1 MINRIPRASDPGAP
15 GMNPVPFGTY
25 ARPIEH
31 LPALGPTY
39 APVLRETRGTALELS
54 RRDDPEVKLQL
65 PVHLLCVNFR
75 TMRNSTY
82 AYAGGRPVRGTRH
95 LGSAHLVPAD
105 SRIEAHTPDATD
117 HVVFK
122 VEPARLRQLAG
133 GAYGSDH
140 VELRTDGL
148 PFFDATIFRIAR
160 AARDELRAGN
170 PGGDLALGSVAVALG
185 DHLLARHSNLADRVG
200 TRRLTISPAKLARL
214 RDHVEA
220 HLASSLSLDDLAAV
234 AGLSVGHFLKVF
246 KAATGVSPHQHVLD
260 RRVAY
265 VREHLFEPGVDLSA
279 LAAQAGFASHSHMT
293 SAFRARVGL
302 TPSAFRAASR

>member
-1 MINRIPRASDPGAP
+1 
-15 GMNPVPFGTY
+15 MNPRPFGTHPQ
-25 ARPIEH
+25 PIEH
-31 LPALGPTY
+31 LPALGPAY
-39 APVLRETRGTALELS
+39 PPVLRETQDTVLELS
-54 RRDDPEVKLQL
+54 RRDDPQVDLEL

-82 AYAGGRPVRGTRH
+82 AYAGGRAVRGTRH

-105 SRIEAHTPDATD
+105 HRIEAHTPDATD
-117 HVVFK
+117 HVVFRVK
-122 VEPARLRQLAG
+122 PARLRQLAE
-133 GAYGSDH
+133 GAYGTDH

-148 PFFDATIFRIAR
+148 PFFDAAIFRIAR

-185 DHLLARHSNLADRVG
+185 DHLLARHSNLAGRG
-200 TRRLTISPAKLARL
+200 RPRRLAISPAKLARL

-220 HLASSLSLDDLAAV
+220 NLASSLSLDDLAAV
-234 AGLSVGHFLKVF
+234 AGLSVGHFLKAF
-246 KAATGVSPHQHVLD
+246 KATTGVSPHQHVLD

-265 VREHLFEPGVDLSA
+265 VRERLFEPGADLSA
-279 LAAQAGFASHSHMT
+279 LAARAGFASHSHMT

-302 TPSAFRAASR
+302 TPSAFRAAAR